1 MVKSLNRKIVNR
13 KQRLVFR
20 FFAKGA
26 SICTI
31 VVLGAEERREGKVT
45 GRIADLRLEISKL
58 KNLRWQRNLL
68 CPPVAGLSEGII
80 PAPGACRTNLS
91 P

>member
-1 MVKSLNRKIVNR
+1 MNR

-26 SICTI
+26 SICAI

-45 GRIADLRLEISKL
+45 RRIADLRFEISKL
-58 KNLRWQRNLL
+58 KMR
-68 CPPVAGLSEGII
+68 VAGQ
-80 PAPGACRTNLS
+80 
-91 P
+91 